1 MRAARSRS
9 ANTVS
14 IFDEII
20 SAAWN
25 WKFSSVRNC
34 KWQQGTGQ
42 RGDARAGAHQK
53 VATDSGFSCP
63 DADIT
68 DAEDILD
75 IVDAIDIRRLACS

>member
-1 MRAARSRS
+1 MKVFSGDKIPSVSSVAAEAMRAAQPRS

-34 KWQQGTGQ
+34 KWQQGGERLELEHIIRWQLTQ
-42 RGDARAGAHQK
+42 ASPVLMQ
-53 VATDSGFSCP
+53 
-63 DADIT
+63 
-68 DAEDILD
+68 ILQM
-75 IVDAIDIRRLACS
+75 L